1 MAFAMPSCWG
11 SPTRRLLIGA
21 ARVGAGVTP
30 PHAPSPPCLGCCRW
44 WAEYVHF
51 EPDKQWAYHS
61 VLLPRQLHADH
72 PGEVLVLSD
81 KAFFYPLWTQ
91 LTAMYDRDD
100 G

>member
-1 MAFAMPSCWG
+1 MCGEEKWEG
-11 SPTRRLLIGA
+11 SRARAEPLNLTCFRL
-21 ARVGAGVTP
+21 
-30 PHAPSPPCLGCCRW
+30 PHRW

-61 VLLPRQLHADH
+61 VLLPRQLHAKH

-91 LTAMYDRDD
+91 LSAMYDRDD